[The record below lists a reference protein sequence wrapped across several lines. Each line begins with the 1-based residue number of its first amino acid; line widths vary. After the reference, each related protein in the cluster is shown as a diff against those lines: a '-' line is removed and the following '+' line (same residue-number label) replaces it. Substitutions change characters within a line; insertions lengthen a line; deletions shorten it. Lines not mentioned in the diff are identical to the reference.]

1 MLDKHRAPLYE
12 RIIEH
17 HDSRPISFHV
27 PGHKQGDAVPV
38 VPEEILPGDVI
49 PREAVSEAAIWGKA
63 IPGKAVQ
70 DAGRRN
76 RLRAWM
82 EYDYT
87 EITGLDDLNQPTG
100 VIKEAEQL
108 AAQCFG
114 ADHTFFLVQGS
125 TLGNLAMILSVCAPG
140 DVILVDRFVH
150 KSVIHGLMLANA
162 KAVFLPPVW
171 DPITGYPAGIQ
182 VSALEEAL
190 RRYPAAKALFLT
202 RPNYYG
208 QAADLAEIISIVHR
222 AGIPLLVDE
231 AHGAHFGF
239 HEAVPPSALS
249 FGADAVVQSTHKML
263 SGLTMGAMLHIQGPR
278 VDQERIA
285 QTIRILQ
292 TSSPS
297 YPIMASLDMARL
309 LMHTKGR
316 ELIEAGL
323 QAVHRFAQGMAEME
337 WFYLASSR
345 IPPRTS
351 PRALESEHVL
361 DSVQESAE
369 TPDSVQARETVNAPE
384 SVQDPESVQEL
395 ESALSGV
402 RQGNVQ
408 DLQDSLETILQDPF
422 KQTVQ
427 DLTGTYTGYELQHL
441 LEQHG
446 CMVELADPNCV
457 LLVFSPFS
465 TVEHSERILEVFRRI
480 STQSQLDKKEL
491 SKPVTNTYTLPII
504 PTSTEPVTFSRHM
517 MDGEQIVKVPLSEA
531 VGKRSAEMIIPYP
544 PGIPFVYPGEK
555 LSGEVIAILQTMAR
569 MGARF
574 QGTIDAGLDAV
585 RIIKGT

>member
-1 MLDKHRAPLYE
+1 M
-12 RIIEH
+12 
-17 HDSRPISFHV
+17 
-27 PGHKQGDAVPV
+27 PGN
-38 VPEEILPGDVI
+38 
-49 PREAVSEAAIWGKA
+49 
-63 IPGKAVQ
+63 AVQ
-70 DAGRRN
+70 DAGSQN

-114 ADHTFFLVQGS
+114 ADRTFFLVQGS
-125 TLGNLAMILSVCAPG
+125 TLGNLALILSVCAPG

-162 KAVFLPPVW
+162 KAVFLPPIW

-190 RRYPAAKALFLT
+190 RRYPEAKALFLT

-208 QAADLAEIISIVHR
+208 QAADLAEVVSIVHR

-278 VDQERIA
+278 VDQERIV
-285 QTIRILQ
+285 QTIRLLQ

-297 YPIMASLDMARL
+297 YPIMASLDVARL

-316 ELIEAGL
+316 EFIEAGL
-323 QAVHRFAQGMAEME
+323 QAVRRFEQGMAEME

-345 IPPRTS
+345 IPPRTP
-351 PRALESEHVL
+351 PRASESEHGL
-361 DSVQESAE
+361 DSVQESLK
-369 TPDSVQARETVNAPE
+369 T
-384 SVQDPESVQEL
+384 
-395 ESALSGV
+395 
-402 RQGNVQ
+402 
-408 DLQDSLETILQDPF
+408 QDSLATILQDPF

-465 TVEHSERILEVFRRI
+465 TVEHSERILEIFRRI

-491 SKPVTNTYTLPII
+491 SKPVTNTYTLPTI
-504 PTSTEPVTFSRHM
+504 PTSTEAVTFSRHM

-555 LSGEVIAILQTMAR
+555 LSGEVIGILQTMAR

-585 RIIKGT
+585 CIIKGT